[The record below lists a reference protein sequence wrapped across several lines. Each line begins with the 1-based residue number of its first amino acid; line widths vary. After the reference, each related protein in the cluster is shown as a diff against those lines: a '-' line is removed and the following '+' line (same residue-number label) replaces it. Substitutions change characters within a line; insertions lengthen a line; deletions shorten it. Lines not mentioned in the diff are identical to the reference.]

1 MAAGWLR
8 TAKGG
13 TVINR
18 RQWLRGLGLVLGAS
32 VQSRTAHAISS
43 GQESQAQPNRTTQP
57 LPLADYEPRSM
68 LHTQETHI
76 ERAAFPVI
84 DVHTHITVSAKS
96 QNGVE
101 LAAERTYLG
110 KPDEL
115 LPVMDRKNIRA
126 MVNLT
131 GGYDDGL
138 TEVMTKYDKAYSG
151 RFYSFTE
158 PCYSR
163 FLEPNYPRIQAD
175 AIERAHRAGSK
186 GLKILKTLG
195 LYLREN
201 ITSGK
206 LVKIDDPRFDPMWDT
221 CGQLNMPVAIHV
233 SDPIAFFTPTDR
245 FNERY
250 EELNNHP
257 DWSFYDHDFPSNAE
271 LLEARNRVL
280 ARHPRTQFLVLH
292 VGNFSENLDN
302 VSENL
307 DRFPNMT
314 VDIAARVGELGRQP
328 RRSRR
333 FFDHY
338 QDRVL
343 FGTDATPH
351 GDEFPQ
357 QVFNDKLYE
366 IYYRFLETEDE
377 YFDYA
382 PAKVPPQ
389 GRWRIYGIGLPES
402 ILQKVYNQNAARLL
416 QITV

>member
-1 MAAGWLR
+1 
-8 TAKGG
+8 
-13 TVINR
+13 
-18 RQWLRGLGLVLGAS
+18 
-32 VQSRTAHAISS
+32 
-43 GQESQAQPNRTTQP
+43 
-57 LPLADYEPRSM
+57 
-68 LHTQETHI
+68 
-76 ERAAFPVI
+76 
-84 DVHTHITVSAKS
+84 
-96 QNGVE
+96 VE
-101 LAAERTYLG
+101 LAAARTYLG
-110 KPDEL
+110 KPNEL
-115 LPVMDRKNIRA
+115 LPVMDRKNIHA

-131 GGYDDGL
+131 GGYAEGL
-138 TEVMTKYDKAYSG
+138 ADVISQYDKAYPG
-151 RFYSFTE
+151 RFYSLTE
-158 PCYSR
+158 PSYER
-163 FLEPNYPRIQAD
+163 FLEPNYPRIQAE
-175 AIERAHRAGSK
+175 AIESAHRAGSK

-221 CGQLNMPVAIHV
+221 CGQLNMPVAIHI
-233 SDPIAFFTPTDR
+233 SDPVAFFTPTDR

-271 LLEARNRVL
+271 LLEARNRMI
-280 ARHPRTQFLVLH
+280 ARHPRTQFIVLH

-307 DRFPNMT
+307 DRFPNMA
-314 VDIAARVGELGRQP
+314 VDVAARIGELGRQP
-328 RRSRR
+328 RRSRK
-333 FFDHY
+333 FFDRY
-338 QDRVL
+338 QDRIL

-389 GRWRIYGIGLPES
+389 GRWRIYGIGLPPS
-402 ILQKVYNQNAARLL
+402 ILEKIYNQNAARLL